1 MADGTIVIDTELKT
15 DKLKN
20 KLAKLNNDIERQTGK
35 VKELQA
41 EYDRLLSGEGAP
53 AENPAFSKMGLKI
66 AKAEAALKDYKN
78 ELFEI
83 EASTENMLKNA
94 TPEQVPLTRQIGEEQ
109 VEKLNQKY
117 SVQLATLKLLRQEAD
132 GIPQYLEKSTEE
144 SEELRLKLEKARIEL
159 ERMQNAARGTAA
171 QIEQQNNS
179 SEDTEEN
186 LGKAKDA
193 LAKFEKRLVT
203 MAKKVFVFSLILA
216 ALRQVKAY
224 MAEALK
230 TNEEFQASY
239 ANLKGT
245 LMTAFQPI
253 LTAVIPIIKA
263 LINVLN
269 VAANAVAKFTSWVF
283 GTTVEASQKAAKAL
297 YDQSKAT
304 KAAGTAAEKAKK
316 QMSGLDEM
324 NTWQSDKSSGGGG
337 TADVSSNPF
346 DSVKTELGEMEV
358 YVSGALLAIGAILAF
373 TGVSIPLGIALMAIG
388 AAGLASAIIP
398 NWGSMSDEMQTA
410 VTAVF
415 AVLGIAGL
423 VIGAILT
430 FSGANI
436 PLGIGLMIAGAGLLG
451 TAAALNWDSIK
462 DKIESSLDAIVAV
475 VSGVLLVIGLILA
488 ISGVGIPIGIAL
500 ILLGATGLTAAA
512 AANWNAIK
520 EKLQGSLGAIVAILS
535 GFLLVIGLVLAF
547 TGVGIPLG
555 IGLILVGAAGL
566 GTTVNANWDAIK
578 TKIQAVFEKILAVAS
593 KAALVIGLIL
603 TVTGV
608 AFPLGIALI
617 LAGAKGMAKYAPAD
631 WNALLKKIQSVWS
644 SIKTWFNKNVA
655 PKFTTKYWGS
665 KFSSI
670 KTALTGK
677 IKGALNAAIAL
688 FNKFVNWVN
697 AKMKISWGALKVPGI
712 GEIIPKGSFQLLKLK
727 NIPYLAQGGV
737 IPANREFLAVLGD
750 QKHGN
755 NIEAPEALIRQIVRE
770 ESGGNGTYT
779 FVAQLDGRTI
789 FREVIDQAK
798 LSRKM
803 TGKNAFVAL

>member
-20 KLAKLNNDIERQTGK
+20 KLDKLNNDIERQTGK

-53 AENPAFSKMGLKI
+53 AENPAFTKI
-66 AKAEAALKDYKN
+66 TNQIEKAEAALNGYVA
-78 ELFEI
+78 ELKEI
-83 EASTENMLKNA
+83 KASTQGLLANASTPLQKN
-94 TPEQVPLTRQIGEEQ
+94 TTLDIEKEQITQ
-109 VEKLNQKY
+109 LNAKY
-117 SVQLATLKLLRQEAD
+117 AEQLAMLKLLKQQAD
-132 GIPQYLEKSTEE
+132 TIPPYLEKSTEE

-159 ERMQNAARGTAA
+159 ERMQVSARGVD
-171 QIEQQNNS
+171 EQLRNTGSDVGNTQRNLNS
-179 SEDTEEN
+179 AT
-186 LGKAKDA
+186 KALK
-193 LAKFEKRLVT
+193 KFEKRLVT
-203 MAKKVFVFSLILA
+203 MAKKVFVFSLVLA
-216 ALRQVKAY
+216 ALRKVKAY
-224 MAEALK
+224 MGEALK

-253 LTAVIPIIKA
+253 LTAIIPIIKA

-269 VAANAVAKFTSWVF
+269 VAANAVAKFTSWIF

-324 NTWQSDKSSGGGG
+324 NTWQSEKSSGGGG
-337 TADVSSNPF
+337 TADVSADPF
-346 DSVKTELGEMEV
+346 SGVKDELGEMEV

-373 TGVSIPLGIALMAIG
+373 TGISIPLGIALMAIG
-388 AAGLASAIIP
+388 AAGLASAIVP

-410 VTAVF
+410 ITNVLV
-415 AVLGIAGL
+415 VLGTAAL

-430 FSGANI
+430 FTAAHVA
-436 PLGIGLMIAGAGLLG
+436 LGIGLMIAGAGLLG
-451 TAAALNWDSIK
+451 TAVALNWN
-462 DKIESSLDAIVAV
+462 
-475 VSGVLLVIGLILA
+475 
-488 ISGVGIPIGIAL
+488 
-500 ILLGATGLTAAA
+500 T
-512 AANWNAIK
+512 IK
-520 EKLQGSLGAIVAILS
+520 EKLQGSLGAIVAIVS
-535 GFLLVIGLVLAF
+535 VALLVIGIILA
-547 TGVGIPLG
+547 VACPVALPLG
-555 IGLILVGAAGL
+555 IALILAGAAGL
-566 GTTVNANWDAIK
+566 ATTVAVNWDTLK
-578 TKIQAVFEKILAVAS
+578 SKIQSAIEKILAVAS

-655 PKFTTKYWGS
+655 PKFTTKYWGN

-670 KTALTGK
+670 KTALTSK
-677 IKGALNAAIAL
+677 IKGALNAGIAL
-688 FNKFVNWVN
+688 LNRFINWIN
-697 AKMKISWGALKVPGI
+697 AKMNLKWGSFKILGKEV
-712 GEIIPKGSFQLLKLK
+712 IPKGSFQLLKLN

-755 NIEAPEALIRQIVRE
+755 NIEAPESLIRQIVRE
-770 ESGGNGTYT
+770 ESGGNGSYT
-779 FVAQLDGRTI
+779 FVAQLNGRTI

-803 TGKNAFVAL
+803 TGKNAFVTL

>member
-20 KLAKLNNDIERQTGK
+20 KLDKLNNDIERQTGK

-53 AENPAFSKMGLKI
+53 AENPAFSKMELKI

-78 ELFEI
+78 ELFEV

-117 SVQLATLKLLRQEAD
+117 SVQLATLKLLQQEAD

-159 ERMQNAARGTAA
+159 ERMQNAARGTAE

-203 MAKKVFVFSLILA
+203 MAKKVFVFSLVLA
-216 ALRQVKAY
+216 ALRKVKAY
-224 MAEALK
+224 MGEVLK

-253 LTAVIPIIKA
+253 LTAIIPIIKA

-269 VAANAVAKFTSWVF
+269 VAANAVAKFTSWIF

-324 NTWQSDKSSGGGG
+324 NTWQSEKSSGGGG
-337 TADVSSNPF
+337 TADVSADPF
-346 DSVKTELGEMEV
+346 SGVKTELGEMEV

-388 AAGLASAIIP
+388 AAGLASAIVP

-410 VTAVF
+410 VTAVL

-462 DKIESSLDAIVAV
+462 DKIESSLDAIVAI

-644 SIKTWFNKNVA
+644 SIRTWFNKYVA
-655 PKFTTKYWGS
+655 PKFTTKYWGN

-670 KTALTGK
+670 KTALTDK
-677 IKGALNAAIAL
+677 IKGALNAGIAL
-688 FNKFVNWVN
+688 LNRFINWLN
-697 AKMKISWGALKVPGI
+697 AKMNLKWGSFKILGKEV
-712 GEIIPKGSFQLLKLK
+712 IPKGSFQLLKLN

-779 FVAQLDGRTI
+779 FVAQLNGRTI

>member
-53 AENPAFSKMGLKI
+53 AENPA
-66 AKAEAALKDYKN
+66 
-78 ELFEI
+78 
-83 EASTENMLKNA
+83 
-94 TPEQVPLTRQIGEEQ
+94 
-109 VEKLNQKY
+109 VEKLNKKLEKAKGDLTSYYAELEKINQSTDIQLKSAEAPEMVENILQVEQVEVEQLNAKY
-117 SVQLATLKLLRQEAD
+117 AKQLATVQRIEA
-132 GIPQYLEKSTEE
+132 
-144 SEELRLKLEKARIEL
+144 ELNKTPPAVKDTADAAEATRLKLEKARIEL
-159 ERMQNAARGTAA
+159 ERMQNAARGTAE
-171 QIEQQNNS
+171 QIEQQSNS
-179 SEDTEEN
+179 SEDTGKN
-186 LGKAKDA
+186 IGKAKDA

-216 ALRQVKAY
+216 ALRKVKAY
-224 MAEALK
+224 MGEVLK

-239 ANLKGT
+239 ASLKGT

-253 LTAVIPIIKA
+253 MTAIIPIIKA

-337 TADVSSNPF
+337 TADVSANPF
-346 DSVKTELGEMEV
+346 DSVETELGEMEV

-388 AAGLASAIIP
+388 AAGLASAVTT
-398 NWGSMSDEMQTA
+398 NWDSMSKEMQTA
-410 VTAVF
+410 ITNVLV
-415 AVLGIAGL
+415 VLGTAAL

-430 FSGANI
+430 FTAAHVA
-436 PLGIGLMIAGAGLLG
+436 LGIGLMIAGAGLLG
-451 TAAALNWDSIK
+451 TAVALNWN
-462 DKIESSLDAIVAV
+462 
-475 VSGVLLVIGLILA
+475 
-488 ISGVGIPIGIAL
+488 
-500 ILLGATGLTAAA
+500 T
-512 AANWNAIK
+512 IK
-520 EKLQGSLGAIVAILS
+520 EKLQGSLGAIVAIVS
-535 GFLLVIGLVLAF
+535 VALLVIGIILA
-547 TGVGIPLG
+547 VACPVALPLG
-555 IGLILVGAAGL
+555 IALILAGAAGL
-566 GTTVNANWDAIK
+566 ATTVAVNWDTLK
-578 TKIQAVFEKILAVAS
+578 SKIQTVIGKILAVAS

-631 WNALLKKIQSVWS
+631 WNALLKKIQSMWS
-644 SIKTWFNKNVA
+644 SIRTWFNKNVA
-655 PKFTTKYWGS
+655 PKFTTKYWGN

-670 KTALTGK
+670 KTALTDK
-677 IKGALNAAIAL
+677 IKGALNAGIAL
-688 FNKFVNWVN
+688 LNRFINWLN
-697 AKMKISWGALKVPGI
+697 AKMNLKWGSFKILGKEV
-712 GEIIPKGSFQLLKLK
+712 IPKGSFQLLKLN

-755 NIEAPEALIRQIVRE
+755 NIEAPESLIRQIVRE

-779 FVAQLDGRTI
+779 FVAQLNGRTI

>member
-20 KLAKLNNDIERQTGK
+20 KLDKLNNDIERQTGK

-53 AENPAFSKMGLKI
+53 AENPA
-66 AKAEAALKDYKN
+66 
-78 ELFEI
+78 
-83 EASTENMLKNA
+83 
-94 TPEQVPLTRQIGEEQ
+94 
-109 VEKLNQKY
+109 VEKLNKQLEKAKGDLTSYYAELERINQSTDIQLKSAESPEMVENILQVEQVEVEQLNAKY
-117 SVQLATLKLLRQEAD
+117 AKQLATVQRIEAELNNT
-132 GIPQYLEKSTEE
+132 PATVESTAGAAEDAR
-144 SEELRLKLEKARIEL
+144 LRLERARIEL
-159 ERMQNAARGTAA
+159 ERMQVSARGVD
-171 QIEQQNNS
+171 EQLRNTGSDVGNTQRNLNS
-179 SEDTEEN
+179 AT
-186 LGKAKDA
+186 KALK
-193 LAKFEKRLVT
+193 KFEKRLVT
-203 MAKKVFVFSLILA
+203 MAKKVFVFSLVLA
-216 ALRQVKAY
+216 ALRKVKAY
-224 MAEALK
+224 MGEALK

-253 LTAVIPIIKA
+253 LTAIIPIINA

-324 NTWQSDKSSGGGG
+324 NTWQSEKSSGGGG
-337 TADVSSNPF
+337 TADVSADPF
-346 DSVKTELGEMEV
+346 SGVKAELGEMEV

-373 TGVSIPLGIALMAIG
+373 TGISIPLGIALMAIG
-388 AAGLASAIIP
+388 AAGLASAIVP

-410 VTAVF
+410 ITNVLV
-415 AVLGIAGL
+415 VLGTAAL

-430 FSGANI
+430 FTSAHVA
-436 PLGIGLMIAGAGLLG
+436 LGIGLMIAGAGLLG
-451 TAAALNWDSIK
+451 TAVALNWN
-462 DKIESSLDAIVAV
+462 
-475 VSGVLLVIGLILA
+475 
-488 ISGVGIPIGIAL
+488 
-500 ILLGATGLTAAA
+500 T
-512 AANWNAIK
+512 IK
-520 EKLQGSLGAIVAILS
+520 EKLQGSLGAIVAIVS
-535 GFLLVIGLVLAF
+535 VALLVIGIILA
-547 TGVGIPLG
+547 VACPVALPLG
-555 IGLILVGAAGL
+555 IALILAGAAGL
-566 GTTVNANWDAIK
+566 ATTVAVNWDTLK
-578 TKIQAVFEKILAVAS
+578 SKIQTAIGKILAVAS
-593 KAALVIGLIL
+593 EAALVIGLIL

-617 LAGAKGMAKYAPAD
+617 LAGANGMAKYAPAD
-631 WNALLKKIQSVWS
+631 WDALLKKIQSVWS

-655 PKFTTKYWGS
+655 PKFTTKYWGN

-670 KTALTGK
+670 KTALTSK
-677 IKGALNAAIAL
+677 IKGALNAGIAL
-688 FNKFVNWVN
+688 LNRFINWIN
-697 AKMKISWGALKVPGI
+697 AKMNLKWGSFKILGKEV
-712 GEIIPKGSFQLLKLK
+712 IPKGSFQLLKLN

-755 NIEAPEALIRQIVRE
+755 NIEAPESLIRQIVRE

-779 FVAQLDGRTI
+779 FIAQLDGRTI
-789 FREVIDQAK
+789 FKEVIDQGK
-798 LSRKM
+798 LSRRM
-803 TGKNAFVAL
+803 TGKNAFALGGG

>member
-20 KLAKLNNDIERQTGK
+20 KLDKLNNDIERQTGK

-53 AENPAFSKMGLKI
+53 AENPA
-66 AKAEAALKDYKN
+66 
-78 ELFEI
+78 
-83 EASTENMLKNA
+83 
-94 TPEQVPLTRQIGEEQ
+94 
-109 VEKLNQKY
+109 VEKLNKQLEKAKGDLTSYYAELERINQSTDIQLKSAESPEMVENILQVEQVEVEQLNAKY
-117 SVQLATLKLLRQEAD
+117 AKQLATVQRIEAELNNT
-132 GIPQYLEKSTEE
+132 PATVESTAGAAEDAR
-144 SEELRLKLEKARIEL
+144 LRLERARIEL
-159 ERMQNAARGTAA
+159 ERMQVSARGVD
-171 QIEQQNNS
+171 EQLRNTGSDVGNTQRNLNS
-179 SEDTEEN
+179 AT
-186 LGKAKDA
+186 KALK
-193 LAKFEKRLVT
+193 KFEKRLVT
-203 MAKKVFVFSLILA
+203 MAKKVFVFSLVLA
-216 ALRQVKAY
+216 ALRKVKAY
-224 MAEALK
+224 MGEALK
-230 TNEEFQASY
+230 TNEEFKASY

-253 LTAVIPIIKA
+253 LTAIIPIIKA

-324 NTWQSDKSSGGGG
+324 NTWQSEKSSGGGG
-337 TADVSSNPF
+337 TADVPADPF
-346 DSVKTELGEMEV
+346 SGVKAELGEMEV

-373 TGVSIPLGIALMAIG
+373 TGISIPLGIALMAIG
-388 AAGLASAIIP
+388 AAGLASAIVP

-410 VTAVF
+410 ITNVLV
-415 AVLGIAGL
+415 VLGTAAL

-430 FSGANI
+430 FTSAHVA
-436 PLGIGLMIAGAGLLG
+436 LGIGLMIAGAGLLG
-451 TAAALNWDSIK
+451 TAVALNWN
-462 DKIESSLDAIVAV
+462 
-475 VSGVLLVIGLILA
+475 
-488 ISGVGIPIGIAL
+488 
-500 ILLGATGLTAAA
+500 T
-512 AANWNAIK
+512 IK
-520 EKLQGSLGAIVAILS
+520 EKLQGSLGAIVAIVS
-535 GFLLVIGLVLAF
+535 GALLVIGIILA
-547 TGVGIPLG
+547 VACPVALPLG
-555 IGLILVGAAGL
+555 IALILAGAAGL
-566 GTTVNANWDAIK
+566 ATTVAVNWDTLK
-578 TKIQAVFEKILAVAS
+578 SKIQTAIGEILAVAS

-617 LAGAKGMAKYAPAD
+617 LAGANGMAKYAPAD
-631 WNALLKKIQSVWS
+631 WDALLKKIQSVWS

-655 PKFTTKYWGS
+655 PKFTTKYWGN

-670 KTALTGK
+670 KTALTSK
-677 IKGALNAAIAL
+677 IKGALNAGIAL
-688 FNKFVNWVN
+688 LNRFINWIN
-697 AKMKISWGALKVPGI
+697 AKMNLKWGSFKILGKEV
-712 GEIIPKGSFQLLKLK
+712 IPKGSFQLLKLN

-755 NIEAPEALIRQIVRE
+755 NIEAPESLIRQIVRE

-779 FVAQLDGRTI
+779 FIAQLDGRTI
-789 FREVIDQAK
+789 FKEVIDQGK
-798 LSRKM
+798 LSRRM
-803 TGKNAFVAL
+803 TGKNAFALGGG